1 MNLPAAVRTVRWMVR
16 DTFRQSL
23 ATKLFWVMLAITSIC
38 TAMCLGVR
46 VTGDPGSISE
56 SDIPAVLPKSEAEKI
71 GRDKLKADGVRE
83 VGHARLTLAFGAVS
97 VPISRDRHD
106 AVRHLQV
113 FLAGLLADT
122 AGVLLALLWTAGF
135 LPSFL
140 EPHSA
145 TVLLAK
151 PSPRWAILLGKYL
164 GVVGFVFLQAVLFV
178 GGTWAAL
185 GLATGVWDGS
195 YWLAVPLLAIN
206 FGVFYAVSAFLAV
219 CTRSTVAAA
228 FGTFLF
234 WAVCWGMNYARHRYA
249 AFPVEGLTP
258 LSRWLLEVGYWT
270 LPKPLDLSGV
280 FFGAMQAD
288 GFSAA
293 VPELAAVQSLGR
305 FSPEGAVVT
314 SVGFAGVT
322 LGLAG
327 YELEMTDY

>member
-1 MNLPAAVRTVRWMVR
+1 MNLPAVVRTVRWMVR

-23 ATKLFWVMLAITSIC
+23 ATKLFWVMLAITAVC
-38 TAMCLGVR
+38 TALCLGVR
-46 VTGDPGSISE
+46 VTGDPPPVSE
-56 SDIPAVLPKSEAEKI
+56 SDIPAVLPKSEAERI
-71 GRDKLKADGVRE
+71 GRDKVKADGVRE
-83 VGHARLTLAFGAVS
+83 IGDARLTLAFGAVS
-97 VPISRDRHD
+97 VPIARDRTD

-113 FLAGLLADT
+113 MLAGLLADT

-151 PSPRWAILLGKYL
+151 PAPRWTILLGKYL
-164 GVVGFVFLQAVLFV
+164 GVVGFVFLQAMLFV

-185 GLATGVWDGS
+185 GFATGVWDGA
-195 YWLAVPLLAIN
+195 YWLAVPLLTIN
-206 FGVFYAVSAFLAV
+206 FGIFYAASAFLAV

-234 WAVCWGMNYARHRYA
+234 WAVCWGMNYAHHRFA
-249 AFPVEGLTP
+249 ALPLEGLAP
-258 LSRWLLEVGYWT
+258 LSRWLLELGYWT

-280 FFGAMQAD
+280 FFGAMSAD
-288 GFSAA
+288 GFAAA
-293 VPELAAVQSLGR
+293 VPELKAVQAAGQ
-305 FSPEGAVVT
+305 FHPEAAIAT
-314 SVGFAGVT
+314 SVGFAAVT